1 VKKANPAAV
10 GAFVLGAVAL
20 VIVGVIALGGGAL
33 LRDTLRYVLFF
44 EGSVNGLTVGS
55 PVKIRGVEIGSVL
68 EVNARSDTT
77 RRSILNEVVI
87 EIDPARFKRE
97 GPALDPVKWA
107 QVLIEEGMRA
117 RLELQSFVTG
127 QLYVGFDFHP
137 GTPVKLMGYESEY
150 PELPAIPSVSEE
162 VATTVHGLASRL
174 QDLPLEEIAHNLNDA
189 IAGVKELVDSPDLE
203 AALAELDETVS
214 EVRVTVTDAREMV
227 ADARRLVNDV
237 DAQVVPVADSAVGA
251 LDEAR
256 TTLASIDGA
265 VQPGSDVRHELTQAL
280 EELTEAARAIRRLAD
295 YVERNPR
302 SLVFGRESGGD
313 Q

>member
-1 VKKANPAAV
+1 
-10 GAFVLGAVAL
+10 
-20 VIVGVIALGGGAL
+20 
-33 LRDTLRYVLFF
+33 
-44 EGSVNGLTVGS
+44 
-55 PVKIRGVEIGSVL
+55 
-68 EVNARSDTT
+68 
-77 RRSILNEVVI
+77 
-87 EIDPARFKRE
+87 
-97 GPALDPVKWA
+97 
-107 QVLIEEGMRA
+107 
-117 RLELQSFVTG
+117 
-127 QLYVGFDFHP
+127 
-137 GTPVKLMGYESEY
+137 
-150 PELPAIPSVSEE
+150 
-162 VATTVHGLASRL
+162 
-174 QDLPLEEIAHNLNDA
+174 
-189 IAGVKELVDSPDLE
+189 VDSPDLE

-237 DAQVVPVADSAVGA
+237 DAQVAPVADSAVGA